1 MQRCVFGKDSGMT
14 TFTTLLRSLLP
25 ILIFVSPAIAGQQ
38 SPEFDRTVLPIA
50 LPKPPPYTEL
60 NARNVTP
67 PPRTEVKAPKDAPN
81 VVVVLI
87 DDLGFGAPSTFGGP
101 ISMPTLDQLANRR
114 PQIQ

>member
-1 MQRCVFGKDSGMT
+1 MT

-50 LPKPPPYTEL
+50 LPKPPSYTEL

-87 DDLGFGAPSTFGGP
+87 DDLGFRS
-101 ISMPTLDQLANRR
+101 SEHVWWANLHANARSVGEQR